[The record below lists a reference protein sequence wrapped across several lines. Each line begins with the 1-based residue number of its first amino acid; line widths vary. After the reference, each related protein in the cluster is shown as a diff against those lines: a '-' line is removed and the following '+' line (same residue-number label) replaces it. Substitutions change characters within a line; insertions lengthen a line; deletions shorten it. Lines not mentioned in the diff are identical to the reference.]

1 MHINYNGAIILQF
14 YSNKIMTFNDIQ
26 CILLYVYNAGVQ
38 FHVAVVT
45 NGMKYDDI
53 IVAGMTKE
61 MKGLLAWIR
70 GV

>member
-1 MHINYNGAIILQF
+1 MYFIYTMQ
-14 YSNKIMTFNDIQ
+14 
-26 CILLYVYNAGVQ
+26 GVQ
-38 FHVAVVT
+38 FDVAVVT
-45 NGMKYDDI
+45 NGIKYDDI